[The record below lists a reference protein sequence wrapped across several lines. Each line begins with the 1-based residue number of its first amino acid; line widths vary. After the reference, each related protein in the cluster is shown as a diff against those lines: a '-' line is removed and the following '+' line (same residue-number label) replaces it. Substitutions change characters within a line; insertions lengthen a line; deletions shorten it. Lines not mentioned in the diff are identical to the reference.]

1 LADENSKPIKF
12 QVSART
18 AFSSAALIEVTFRAP
33 LIGSEPLDEDETA
46 DVEIEMMF
54 RRKLMGLRFLPRRQR
69 PAAYRALRQWRFLA
83 LRALREKRAAER
95 RARLKLGQQ
104 QRPSPR

>member
-12 QVSART
+12 QVSVRMAS
-18 AFSSAALIEVTFRAP
+18 SSAAPIEVTQRAP

-69 PAAYRALRQWRFLA
+69 AAAYRALRQWRFLA
-83 LRALREKRAAER
+83 LKALREKRAADR
-95 RARLKLGQQ
+95 RARFMLRQQ
-104 QRPSPR
+104 QRPAPR